1 MTLHKAKPGR
11 TPEFS
16 IRRLAGSRMP
26 ARCLRKVTCL
36 WLVSLLFAVL
46 ALPARGAEKSKNQVD
61 LLIARNQ
68 VQDPYFRH
76 SVVLL
81 LPNVEAPLV
90 VGLIINKPTRFTIAQ
105 IIPDS
110 PDFKGVKDL
119 AYFGGPVEIRIPS
132 VVFRSST
139 APNNAVKLF
148 DSVYLTFDA
157 DVISNAFSGEQPGR
171 KARMFLG
178 RAQWG
183 PNQLQNEIRQGGWYR
198 IQAEGNLVFSTH
210 PDDLW
215 RTLHDR
221 SAPSKYIR
229 YRLPSGN
236 PQSSAREDASM

>member
-1 MTLHKAKPGR
+1 MA
-11 TPEFS
+11 
-16 IRRLAGSRMP
+16 A
-26 ARCLRKVTCL
+26 CLLLVCL
-36 WLVSLLFAVL
+36 ISSFFE
-46 ALPARGAEKSKNQVD
+46 LPTSAAQKSKTQVD

-119 AYFGGPVEIRIPS
+119 AYFGGPVEIRTPS

-139 APNNAVKLF
+139 TPNNAVKLF
-148 DSVYLTFDA
+148 NNVYLTFDA
-157 DVISNAFSGEQPGR
+157 DVISNAFSGEQTGR

-198 IQAEGNLVFSTH
+198 IKAEGDLVFSTH
-210 PDDLW
+210 PTDLW

-221 SAPSKYIR
+221 SAPSKYIQ
-229 YRLPSGN
+229 YPLPSGN
-236 PQSSAREDASM
+236 PQSSARENAAM